1 MRRTSLKGV
10 VLVVLLAATVPL
22 LVTSCAKKEVTLIPR
37 EVIFGNPEKVAPRL
51 SPDGTRLAYIAPLD
65 GVLNVWIRTIGKD
78 DDKAVTKDANRG
90 IYRYFWAEDGKHIM
104 YLQDLNGDENWLLY
118 AVNLESGETNNLTP
132 FPGIQVEIVD
142 QNKRFPDTI
151 IISTNQRDPRLHDV
165 YSLNLT
171 TGQVSLVAE
180 NPGNVVG
187 WVTDYDLKVR
197 GAIGATPDG
206 GFDLLI
212 RDNERAPWK
221 KLLTWGPEDNLSSHP
236 IGFTKDGLSMYLV
249 DSRGVNAGRLVLMD
263 LATGAT
269 KVLAEDPQYDVSDYL
284 VNPDT
289 YEVEAVGIYRA
300 RIEWTVLSEAVRA
313 DFDAIARLDQGDFG
327 VSSRDNA
334 DKTWIVHFIK
344 DNGPVSYYS
353 YDRTTKKGTF
363 LFDHRA
369 DLKNYTL
376 SPMEPIAIQAR
387 DDLTL
392 NGYATYPN
400 AGKARKNLP
409 MVVDV
414 HGGPWARDGWGYN
427 PEAQWLANRGY
438 LCLQVNYRGS
448 TGYGKEFLNAGDKEW
463 GGKMHD
469 DIIDAVN
476 WAVKQGMADPKRVG
490 IFGASYGGYESL
502 VAATFTPDVF
512 KCAVSAMGP
521 SNLVTFIESVPPY
534 WTTLLDVMYK
544 RIGNPSTEK
553 ELLESRSPLFKVD
566 AIKIP
571 MLVAQ
576 GANDPRVKQ
585 AESEQIV
592 KAMKDKGIAVEYL
605 LFPDEGHGF
614 AKPENRLKFYGAA
627 EKFLAQY
634 LGGRYEE
641 EAAATGTTEKQK

>member
-1 MRRTSLKGV
+1 VKGTFKKSL
-10 VLVVLLAATVPL
+10 VLVVLLAAAVPVL
-22 LVTSCAKKEVTLIPR
+22 LSSCAKKEVTLIPR
-37 EVIFGNPEKVAPRL
+37 EVIFGNPEKAAPRV
-51 SPDGTRLAYIAPLD
+51 SPDGTRLAYVAPLD
-65 GVLNVWIRTIGKD
+65 GVLNVWIRTIGAQ
-78 DDKAVTKDANRG
+78 DDKAVTNDTNRG

-118 AVNLESGETNNLTP
+118 AVNLESGESRNLTP
-132 FPGIQVEIVD
+132 YPGVQVEVVD
-142 QNKRFPDTI
+142 QNKRFPTTI
-151 IISTNQRDPRLHDV
+151 IISMNRRDPRLHDV
-165 YSLNLT
+165 FSLDLT
-171 TGQVSLVAE
+171 TGNLTPVAE

-197 GAIGATPDG
+197 GAIAVAPDG
-206 GFDLLI
+206 GFDLLV
-212 RDNERAPWK
+212 RDTERAPWK
-221 KLLTWGPEDNLSSHP
+221 KILTWGPEDNLSSHP
-236 IGFTKDGLSMYLV
+236 VGFSKDGRSMYLV
-249 DSRGVNAGRLVLMD
+249 DSRDANAGRLVLMD
-263 LATGAT
+263 LASGAT
-269 KVLAEDPQYDVSDYL
+269 QVLAEDPQFDVSDYL

-289 YEVEAVGIYRA
+289 FEIEAVGIYRA
-300 RIEWTVLSEAVRA
+300 RMEWTVLADAVKA
-313 DFDAIARLDQGDFG
+313 DFDALGKLDQGDFG
-327 VSSRDNA
+327 VSSRDSA

-353 YDRTTKKGTF
+353 YDRATKAGTF
-363 LFDHRA
+363 LFDHRPA
-369 DLKNYTL
+369 LKEYAL
-376 SPMEPIAIQAR
+376 SPMEPISFASR
-387 DDLTL
+387 DGLTL
-392 NGYATYPN
+392 NGYATFPN

-409 MVVDV
+409 MVVNV

-438 LCLQVNYRGS
+438 VCLQVNFRGS
-448 TGYGKEFLNAGDKEW
+448 TGYGKEFLNAGNKEW

-469 DIIDAVN
+469 DVIDAVN
-476 WAVKQGMADPKRVG
+476 WAVKQGMADPKRVA

-502 VAATFTPDVF
+502 VGATFTPDVF
-512 KCAVSAMGP
+512 TCAVSAMGP
-521 SNLVTFIESVPPY
+521 SNLMTFIESVPPY
-534 WTTLLDVMYK
+534 WTTLLDVMYT
-544 RIGNPSTEK
+544 RIGNPMTEK

-614 AKPENRLKFYGAA
+614 AKPENHLKFYGAA
-627 EKFLAQY
+627 EKLLSQY

-641 EAAATGTTEKQK
+641 GAAATGTTGK